1 MDPPPGFKAAISSS
15 ISLCVI
21 GLVGINDRGDVC
33 TVGTELANFPLIPT
47 EKSLNALAIAAVP
60 VISQPS

>member
-21 GLVGINDRGDVC
+21 GLVGINDRGDIC
-33 TVGTELANFPLIPT
+33 TIGTELAIPT
-47 EKSLNALAIAAVP
+47 KKLLNALAIAAVP
-60 VISQPS
+60 VI